1 MSRINIRTT
10 LYPLIGLIII
20 SCANSKFNSIN
31 KNSELRLIKT
41 EKLVNYK
48 LLRYSIKLDT
58 ILVVA
63 KNEINEK
70 CIQENLVYISLQG
83 FNKIDKLNDN
93 GKEISFVYHT
103 KGGENNHQKILTG
116 SGSPASLKRQ
126 INSYNSF
133 PYFVKICVPLKK
145 IN

>member
-1 MSRINIRTT
+1 MSRINIRIT

-48 LLRYSIKLDT
+48 LLSYSIKLDT

-103 KGGENNHQKILTG
+103 
-116 SGSPASLKRQ
+116 
-126 INSYNSF
+126 
-133 PYFVKICVPLKK
+133 
-145 IN
+145 